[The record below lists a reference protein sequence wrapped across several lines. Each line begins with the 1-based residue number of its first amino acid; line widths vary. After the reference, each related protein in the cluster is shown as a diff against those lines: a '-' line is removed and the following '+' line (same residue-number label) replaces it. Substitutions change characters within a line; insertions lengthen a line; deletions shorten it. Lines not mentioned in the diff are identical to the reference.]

1 MRRVLAGAVAAYG
14 ATFLLAT
21 TSSSHQLFGLHNGRD
36 IFRYDTFGDEQ
47 LWTNTLQLHTA
58 VQGRVSASGT
68 IESIGIT
75 CALCHSAVDDSVT
88 TGIGRRLD
96 GWPNRDLNVGAIVAM
111 SPVLSLAQQGVFNS
125 WGRGKFDPRLQ
136 AFDGGSFIPLND
148 TTFPVVIPPAYGLRD
163 VAYET
168 FTADGPISYWNNYVG
183 VTQMG
188 GQGSFHDPRIPLT
201 IPQEPDQVTPQLRA
215 LLRYQLTLNAPL
227 PPPGS
232 FDRFAARR
240 GQLLFHTVARCAE
253 CHTGR
258 SFTDVGDGPIPIL
271 HAPGETGMETEYA
284 SRSVTG
290 LYRTSPLR
298 GIWQHP
304 PYFHDG
310 SAADLLAVVNH
321 YNQPTVLNLGLTEA
335 QKADLVEYLK
345 SL

>member
-1 MRRVLAGAVAAYG
+1 V
-14 ATFLLAT
+14 
-21 TSSSHQLFGLHNGRD
+21 
-36 IFRYDTFGDEQ
+36 
-47 LWTNTLQLHTA
+47 
-58 VQGRVSASGT
+58 
-68 IESIGIT
+68 
-75 CALCHSAVDDSVT
+75 
-88 TGIGRRLD
+88 
-96 GWPNRDLNVGAIVAM
+96 P
-111 SPVLSLAQQGVFNS
+111 
-125 WGRGKFDPRLQ
+125 
-136 AFDGGSFIPLND
+136 
-148 TTFPVVIPPAYGLRD
+148 
-163 VAYET
+163 YET
-168 FTADGPISYWNNYVG
+168 FTGDGPISYWNNYVG

-188 GQGSFHDPRIPLT
+188 GHGNFHDPRPPLELT
-201 IPQEPDQVTPQLRA
+201 IIQPPPDRVTPQLAA
-215 LLRYQLTLNAPL
+215 LLRYQLSLQAPA
-227 PPPGS
+227 PPRGS

-240 GQLLFHTVARCAE
+240 GELLFKTIARCAE

-284 SRSVTG
+284 SRSVTK

-321 YNQPTVLNLGLTEA
+321 YNQPTVLNLGLTEE